1 MPLYEYIC
9 RQCGGTFEKM
19 VRFSEADLSPVCPSC
34 ASSDTQKKVSVA
46 AAFGSSSSSGG
57 GAGSSG
63 FASSCGSRGGFG

>member
-63 FASSCGSRGGFG
+63 FASSCGSRGGSG